1 MKFLV
6 LVLFALASAASA
18 AYLPAGVSP
27 LNLAYSAA
35 PVQAPGLSFYPYGAL
50 GLGQLLPYG
59 GLHSYPYPYVPAVSS
74 APAAVAVSA
83 APAAS
88 ASAAPTPVAEQ
99 KSLAPVAPAAP
110 VVPEVQPV
118 EAPKPVEETPEV
130 KQARESFMAL
140 WLAAAKAA
148 AESPDAG
155 DAAAAPAAGGESA
168 PSRRRRDATGVLR
181 PAVRSWGS
189 GGLWPS
195 YPYYHS
201 VPLSAASPHVQ
212 PAAYPFYY

>member
-6 LVLFALASAASA
+6 LVLFALAAAASA

-35 PVQAPGLSFYPYGAL
+35 PVQAPGLPFYPYGAL

-59 GLHSYPYPYVPAVSS
+59 GLQSYPYPYVPAVSH
-74 APAAVAVSA
+74 APAAVAVSV

-110 VVPEVQPV
+110 AVPEVQPV
-118 EAPKPVEETPEV
+118 DAPKPVEETPEV

-155 DAAAAPAAGGESA
+155 DAPAPAPAGEPA
-168 PSRRRRDATGVLR
+168 PSRRRRDVTGVLR

-189 GGLWPS
+189 GAPWPS
-195 YPYYHS
+195 YSYYYS
-201 VPLSAASPHVQ
+201 APLSAASPYVQ
-212 PAAYPFYY
+212 PAAYPHYY